1 MELAA
6 TIIGGVIGALIF
18 GLVIWVIAKL
28 GLGIEVDS
36 YGWAVAAGV
45 IISAFSN
52 FFATIIPDISGIL
65 GAIISLVV
73 AAIVILLSD
82 KILRGMRTKGF
93 TGAIVA
99 AISIGVVQFI
109 FLVLLG
115 VLAEGA

>member
-1 MELAA
+1 MDVAA

-45 IISAFSN
+45 LISAFSN
-52 FFATIIPDISGIL
+52 LFAIIIPDISGIL
-65 GAIISLVV
+65 GAIVSLVV
-73 AAIVILLSD
+73 AAVVILISD

-93 TGAIVA
+93 TGALVA
-99 AISIGVVQFI
+99 ALAIGVVQFV
-109 FLVLLG
+109 FLTLL
-115 VLAEGA
+115 LTAAS